1 MAKLKKEFG
10 KHYLVEF
17 IDCDA
22 SKIKKVK
29 DVKPVLIKA
38 AKVSQATI
46 VKYFFHQ
53 YKPFGVTGIILI
65 AESHFSVHTWPEN
78 NYVTFD
84 ILTCGKMKPMLAV
97 NYLKKSFQAKKV
109 NLKIFSRG
117 F

>member
-10 KHYLVEF
+10 KHYLVEL
-17 IDCDA
+17 IDCNA
-22 SKIKKVK
+22 AKIKRVK
-29 DVKPVLIKA
+29 DVKPILLKA
-38 AKVSQATI
+38 VQVSQATMI
-46 VKYFFHQ
+46 KNFFHQ
-53 YKPFGVTGIILI
+53 YKPMGVTGIVLI

-78 NYVTFD
+78 GYVTFD
-84 ILTCGKMKPMLAV
+84 ILTCGKMKPMAAI